1 MEHLGLVF
9 FIGFVQGAT
18 QQPKKKAH
26 ICVFCILPSYNGV
39 NLIKLQ

>member
-18 QQPKKKAH
+18 QQPKKK
-26 ICVFCILPSYNGV
+26 
-39 NLIKLQ
+39 LIFVCFAFFPVIMV